1 MKVELEQSSEIKIKL
16 EKLQKDYAMM
26 ERDKEKVH
34 FFYRIRSEF
43 SACTSPFKYK
53 PFLYASS
60 RLSRLHAD
68 CAAAKLGL
76 KNEE

>member
-34 FFYRIRSEF
+34 FYLPHSF
-43 SACTSPFKYK
+43 
-53 PFLYASS
+53 
-60 RLSRLHAD
+60 
-68 CAAAKLGL
+68 
-76 KNEE
+76 

>member
-43 SACTSPFKYK
+43 SACST
-53 PFLYASS
+53 
-60 RLSRLHAD
+60 
-68 CAAAKLGL
+68 
-76 KNEE
+76 